1 MKYIADVHVMPQRE
15 ILDPKGKA
23 TLLGLKQLEFQA
35 IEDVRIGRKIELTID
50 APSVEAAKSIAEEA
64 ARKLLAN
71 LIMETFT
78 VSVRADS

>member
-1 MKYIADVHVMPQRE
+1 MKYIAEVHVMPQRE